1 MEPDISPNA
10 PQLLLFL
17 KSSKQ
22 LQLAHEELSE
32 VSNLALSKFYQLL
45 HDCSD
50 DRRLQHFPKSDR
62 LPYFEA
68 EHDLLML
75 QRSRSR
81 HSDRHHGQILLCVRV
96 EQYGDMESLQIYEV

>member
-17 KSSKQ
+17 KSSTQ
-22 LQLAHEELSE
+22 LQLVREEVSE
-32 VSNLALSKFYQLL
+32 VSNLTLLEFYQPL
-45 HDCSD
+45 HDYSD

-62 LPYFEA
+62 LPYFE
-68 EHDLLML
+68 EGHDQLMWL
-75 QRSRSR
+75 RSDSK